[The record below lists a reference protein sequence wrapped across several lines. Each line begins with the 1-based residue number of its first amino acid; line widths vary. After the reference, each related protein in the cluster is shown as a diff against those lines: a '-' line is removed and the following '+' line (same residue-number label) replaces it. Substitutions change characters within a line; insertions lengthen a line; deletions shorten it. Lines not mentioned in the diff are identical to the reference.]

1 MKRKSKL
8 LLSLMS
14 LCLSVAVLV
23 FGVYSAM
30 SVSYQVTGN
39 VSYNVQDVFVK
50 IELSVYK
57 STSHN
62 PLDLEAHKS
71 NITTIQNAPSLPVA
85 DTQVIAEM
93 TDSVETY
100 NIETGEVINPGATLE
115 DSYNGLDFVYGAPQ
129 AEDNKAWAF
138 YVVLDITNYGEDIV
152 NAKITNNTTG
162 DTQNT
167 YFEQT
172 SGVNIPAKS
181 GDKYGS
187 ARLVIGLAVA
197 DVTKAASGDFSYTV
211 TVDKGEIK
219 TGVEVTG
226 LKINGEQQ
234 SIEPFLLGSETNTN
248 LPSTMVEVPVGT
260 AEIAG
265 RSEIELDVFSSLPS
279 YARMFVTNNDTNS
292 NIKVNASSAYIK
304 GNGVYKIYIDN
315 TSTTTTQ
322 TLDLSDVS
330 ISYDKKDTLMQYD
343 DAENY
348 YYVEMGTYMP
358 SGETTNEYIR
368 WRYLTSD
375 LTGYAQATN
384 PNDTTTLSDLTG
396 MYIQETYVDDTT
408 HEVSWENSFIKE
420 SGATPSYHHTE
431 TGLEK
436 VPANEYRASNI
447 RKYLNL
453 TNDDVVSK
461 DYNKSSSSEYYG
473 YGMQSNL
480 CKDLNIDIDND
491 IIYKQ
496 ITARPLTTSA
506 GTGLYDNMYD
516 STSGGK
522 VECDISYGVPY
533 ENKAGSIDDS
543 NFDKFWLPSY
553 YEMYKLFTDDSGANT
568 AVSCPSRVWH
578 TQSGSSVTYWLRS
591 PASSYDDLACY
602 VNSLGVFFNGFSV
615 MDNDNARPA
624 FQIS

>member
-1 MKRKSKL
+1 M
-8 LLSLMS
+8 
-14 LCLSVAVLV
+14 
-23 FGVYSAM
+23 
-30 SVSYQVTGN
+30 
-39 VSYNVQDVFVK
+39 
-50 IELSVYK
+50 YK
-57 STSHN
+57 STLQN
-62 PLDLEAHKS
+62 PLDLEAHKA
-71 NITTIQNAPSLPVA
+71 NLTTIQNAPSLPVA

-93 TDSVETY
+93 KDSVETY
-100 NIETGEVINPGATLE
+100 NIQTGEVINPGATLE
-115 DSYNGLDFVYGAPQ
+115 DSYNGLDFVYGAPDVDNTRGTE
-129 AEDNKAWAF
+129 ASTMAWEFPEENNNKAWAF

-172 SGVNIPAKS
+172 GGVNIPAKS

-197 DVTKAASGDFSYTV
+197 DVTKAASGNFSYTV

-368 WRYLTSD
+368 
-375 LTGYAQATN
+375 
-384 PNDTTTLSDLTG
+384 
-396 MYIQETYVDDTT
+396 
-408 HEVSWENSFIKE
+408 
-420 SGATPSYHHTE
+420 
-431 TGLEK
+431 
-436 VPANEYRASNI
+436 
-447 RKYLNL
+447 
-453 TNDDVVSK
+453 
-461 DYNKSSSSEYYG
+461 
-473 YGMQSNL
+473 
-480 CKDLNIDIDND
+480 
-491 IIYKQ
+491 
-496 ITARPLTTSA
+496 
-506 GTGLYDNMYD
+506 
-516 STSGGK
+516 
-522 VECDISYGVPY
+522 
-533 ENKAGSIDDS
+533 
-543 NFDKFWLPSY
+543 
-553 YEMYKLFTDDSGANT
+553 
-568 AVSCPSRVWH
+568 
-578 TQSGSSVTYWLRS
+578 
-591 PASSYDDLACY
+591 
-602 VNSLGVFFNGFSV
+602 
-615 MDNDNARPA
+615 
-624 FQIS
+624 